1 MQKQNCI
8 YIKFEMKH
16 QIDGYTSLHKRQ
28 NNGYDSV
35 EPTIA
40 QALIRRLQGLKVES
54 TVVVQGSNQ
63 RLYKRRIDDC
73 TSVALTVTIVESTV
87 ILIN

>member
-28 NNGYDSV
+28 NDSYDSV

-40 QALIRRLQGLKVES
+40 QALIRRLHKHDA
-54 TVVVQGSNQ
+54 TVVQGSNQ
-63 RLYKRRIDDC
+63 RLYKRRINGW
-73 TSVALTVTIVESTV
+73 TSVELTIVQVS
-87 ILIN
+87 L

>member
-28 NNGYDSV
+28 NDGYDSV

-40 QALIRRLQGLKVES
+40 QALIRLLQGSKVES

-63 RLYKRRIDDC
+63 RLYKRRVNGW
-73 TSVALTVTIVESTV
+73 TSVELTIVQVS
-87 ILIN
+87 L